1 MLLLG
6 YLAVMVK
13 NATLQNKPTRAIALE
28 KLTDFIPKAGLSY
41 RNKRNYDFGPS
52 NHNYVSQLS
61 PFIRRRI
68 LTEPEVLKAVL
79 NKYGLSSSEKFI
91 QEVFWRTYWKGWLEM
106 RPSVWLDYQND
117 LRRLENQL
125 MTQSGLRK
133 SWETACEG
141 ASDIECFNFWAHELK
156 DTGYLHNH
164 ARMWFAS
171 IWIFTLNLPWQ
182 LGADFFLRHLLDGDP
197 ASNTLSWRWVA
208 GIQTQGKTYLARRDN
223 ICKFTNNR
231 FDPIGLSSSAAAL
244 TGSPHPDLSMLNLGN
259 IPNSKL
265 RTGLLIHDDDLDLS
279 PVINGLKIESTIA
292 VNYLDSVSPWSCAK
306 SVHTFVNSLIED
318 VSKRYKDKIGSVK
331 FTLNQNEIISW
342 YHENKI
348 EQIVVAYAATGPNAS
363 LIKTLI
369 EQGLNVVQ
377 ITKVYDQSAWPHA
390 THGFFRF
397 KEKIPA
403 LIKELGLNS

>member
-1 MLLLG
+1 
-6 YLAVMVK
+6 MVK
-13 NATLQNKPTRAIALE
+13 NAPLYDKPSRALALE

-52 NHNYVSQLS
+52 NHNHVSQLS

-68 LTEPEVLKAVL
+68 VTESEVLKAVL
-79 NKYGLSSSEKFI
+79 NKYNLSSAEKFV

-117 LRRLENQL
+117 LSRLENQI

-141 ASDIECFNFWAHELK
+141 KTEIDCFDFWACELK
-156 DTGYLHNH
+156 ETGYLHNH

-197 ASNTLSWRWVA
+197 ASNTLSWRWIA
-208 GIQTQGKTYLARRDN
+208 GLQTQGKTYLARRDN
-223 ICKFTNNR
+223 ISKFTDDR
-231 FDPIGLSSSAAAL
+231 FDPIGLSSSATAL
-244 TGSPHPDLSMLNLGN
+244 KGQPHPNISTLNLSN
-259 IPNSKL
+259 LPNPNV

-279 PVINGLKIESTIA
+279 PVINGLKIESSIGL
-292 VNYLDSVSPWSCAK
+292 NNLDGISPWSCAR
-306 SVHTFVNSLIED
+306 SLHTFVNALIED
-318 VSKRYKDKIGSVK
+318 VSRRYKDKIGAVK
-331 FTLNQNEIISW
+331 LVSTADQIENW

-348 EQIVVAYAATGPNAS
+348 EQIVVAYAATGPNQAFIRD
-363 LIKTLI
+363 LNKR
-369 EQGLNVVQ
+369 GLNVVQ
-377 ITKVYDQSAWPHA
+377 ISKEYDQIAWPNA

-403 LIKELGLNS
+403 LISELGLIS

>member
-1 MLLLG
+1 MHR
-6 YLAVMVK
+6 YLAVMIK
-13 NATLQNKPTRAIALE
+13 NATLLNKPTRASALE
-28 KLTDFIPKAGLSY
+28 KLIDFIPKAGLIY

-68 LTEPEVLKAVL
+68 LTETEILKAVL
-79 NKYGLSSSEKFI
+79 NKHGLSSAEKFV

-117 LRRLENQL
+117 LSRLENQI
-125 MTQSGLRK
+125 MTQAGLRK

-141 ASDIECFNFWAHELK
+141 KTGIECFDSWAHELK
-156 DTGYLHNH
+156 ETGYLHNH

-223 ICKFTNNR
+223 ICKYTNNR
-231 FDPIGLSSSAAAL
+231 FDPIGLSSSAVPL
-244 TGSPHPDLSMLNLGN
+244 TGNPHPNLSILNLGN
-259 IPNSKL
+259 VPDSNL

-279 PVINGLKIESTIA
+279 PVIKGLKIEGTVA
-292 VNYLDSVSPWSCAK
+292 VNNLERISPLSCAK

-318 VSKRYKDKIGSVK
+318 VSTRYKDKIGSVN
-331 FTLNQNEIISW
+331 FTSNPNEIETW
-342 YHENKI
+342 YQENKI
-348 EQIVVAYAATGPNAS
+348 EQIVVAYAATGPNAL

-377 ITKVYDQSAWPHA
+377 MTKDYDQSAWPHA

-403 LIKELGLNS
+403 IINKLELNS

>member
-1 MLLLG
+1 MI
-6 YLAVMVK
+6 K
-13 NATLQNKPTRAIALE
+13 NATLQKKPTRAIALE

-41 RNKRNYDFGPS
+41 RNKRNYDLGPS

-106 RPSVWLDYQND
+106 RPSVWQDYQND
-117 LRRLENQL
+117 LKLLENQL

-133 SWETACEG
+133 SWEAACEG
-141 ASDIECFNFWAHELK
+141 KTDIECFDFWAHELK
-156 DTGYLHNH
+156 ETGYLHNH

-208 GIQTQGKTYLARRDN
+208 GIQTQGKIYLARRDN

-231 FDPIGLSSSAAAL
+231 FDPIGLSSSAAAI
-244 TGSPHPDLSMLNLGN
+244 TGNPHPDLSMLNLGN
-259 IPNSKL
+259 LPDSKL
-265 RTGLLIHDDDLDLS
+265 RTGLLIHDDDLDLF

-292 VNYLDSVSPWSCAK
+292 VNSVDIVSPWSCAK
-306 SVHTFVNSLIED
+306 SVHNFVNSLIED
-318 VSKRYKDKIGSVK
+318 VSKRYKDKVGSVK
-331 FTLNQNEIISW
+331 FTSDQSQISGW

-348 EQIVVAYAATGPNAS
+348 EQMVVAYAATGPNAS
-363 LIKTLI
+363 LIKILT
-369 EQGLNVVQ
+369 EQGLNIVQ
-377 ITKVYDQSAWPHA
+377 ITKDYDQTTWPHA